1 MILTLKKTTI
11 LALFISTFIILTVN
25 RTVAAELNLAS
36 GESALIQANV
46 TTRASCGSA
55 HTHPG
60 DGSAQCYQENANM
73 KVQINQLQNDLYLC
87 RSNNNR
93 PRVWNCTYTCSG
105 NNGMGSN
112 MDKAIACREA
122 KTDSG
127 VQCSSQCECTQD

>member
-1 MILTLKKTTI
+1 MFNENMYKLHI
-11 LALFISTFIILTVN
+11 N
-25 RTVAAELNLAS
+25 RCSSAELNLER

-46 TTRASCGSA
+46 TTRATCGGGFP
-55 HTHPG
+55 HPG
-60 DGSAQCYQENANM
+60 DGLTQCYQENANL

-93 PRVWNCTYTCSG
+93 PRIWNCTYTCSG

-112 MDKAIACREA
+112 LDKAIACREA
-122 KTDSG
+122 KQDSG